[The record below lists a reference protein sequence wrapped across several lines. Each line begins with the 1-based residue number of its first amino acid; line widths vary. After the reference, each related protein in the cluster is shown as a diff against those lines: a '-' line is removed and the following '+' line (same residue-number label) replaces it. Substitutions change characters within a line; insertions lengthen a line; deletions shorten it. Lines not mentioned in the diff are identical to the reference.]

1 MGESATVGIER
12 RRDYSRDIEKVQS
25 QLETNTGFLN
35 DKLDTTAV
43 LLTTQ
48 INGVKSSVES
58 LTEQLAKHMVDE
70 ETTVMDLKKDIKPIK
85 NLVEDTEGF
94 VKTAGRL
101 FRFVSFFV
109 KYVFI
114 PVVTIAGYM
123 ASQGWVF

>member
-85 NLVEDTEGF
+85 DLVEDTEGF

-114 PVVTIAGYM
+114 PVATITGYM